1 MATIA
6 KILVEVER
14 SDRLSGTPR
23 AGFVDRWIYLFMAAS
38 FVAIT
43 ITGFLP
49 DTTKESAAIRAGER
63 PPFSPMLHV
72 HAVLM
77 GAFLL
82 LLLAQTVLVAVGRRD
97 LHRRLGRAGV
107 VLAPAVVIVGFLLVP
122 INYHALCIA
131 AEGAPPAVRQKLLA
145 SVSMWENLIMLQA
158 QIGILFSLFLFMGLR
173 ARSSDPGLH
182 KRMMILATALPLPAA
197 INRIPWLPS
206 SLPESP
212 LSAELDILA
221 VLAPMFLW
229 DVVRN
234 KGVHRAY
241 WIWLGLVVPTT
252 LAINAAWDTRW
263 WHAAAKRLMGV

>member
-1 MATIA
+1 MVGFHDSYPRESGAPSP
-6 KILVEVER
+6 EVHVRAIRVTDVDDHPKPLLER
-14 SDRLSGTPR
+14 GPIRV
-23 AGFVDRWIYLFMAAS
+23 VDSLEVQHFELRGARHLQDLLGL
-38 FVAIT
+38 FVADI
-43 ITGFLP
+43 
-49 DTTKESAAIRAGER
+49 
-63 PPFSPMLHV
+63 
-72 HAVLM
+72 
-77 GAFLL
+77 
-82 LLLAQTVLVAVGRRD
+82 VAVD
-97 LHRRLGRAGV
+97 AQRL
-107 VLAPAVVIVGFLLVP
+107 
-122 INYHALCIA
+122 
-131 AEGAPPAVRQKLLA
+131 
-145 SVSMWENLIMLQA
+145 LQLR
-158 QIGILFSLFLFMGLR
+158 IGILFALFLAIGAR
-173 ARSSDPGLH
+173 ARGKNDGLH

-212 LSAELDILA
+212 LSAELYILA